1 MPTHQSV
8 RSQPHRPENQHLL
21 GKLTQLP
28 TRPTLLPHRPDSTA
42 LLFTD
47 PNPPTCFTLI
57 RSPIDLFFSRFWPS
71 CCFPLLPWKRI
82 ILWIGVHHQSHPL
95 CQRPPSPHNWQ
106 IPRSTNSPHLM
117 WSLRGPYRLLQ
128 LSSRDARNQEW
139 VHEEAAETQFTL
151 LMKVADTQATT
162 RTIPLQAVQ
171 ADLKRAC
178 K

>member
-95 CQRPPSPHNWQ
+95 CQRPLPAQLTNPSIHQLAPPDVELARSIQAFAAFVTWCKESRMGAWRGGWNEVHPAYEGGRHPSHNKDY
-106 IPRSTNSPHLM
+106 TSPG
-117 WSLRGPYRLLQ
+117 SPGGPKK
-128 LSSRDARNQEW
+128 S
-139 VHEEAAETQFTL
+139 
-151 LMKVADTQATT
+151 M
-162 RTIPLQAVQ
+162 
-171 ADLKRAC
+171 
-178 K
+178 